1 MLHGRA
7 DGSARASASPGR
19 YLSAFEATLAA
30 AVGAAQ
36 PPPPQLPSSFS
47 DIITAVAVV
56 QAGGSNCP
64 SCLVLKNQ
72 AATIHILIHGK
83 IQEVTGP
90 IPCIVGEGLRPA

>member
-36 PPPPQLPSSFS
+36 PPPPQLPSLALPSSFS

-64 SCLVLKNQ
+64 SCLV
-72 AATIHILIHGK
+72 
-83 IQEVTGP
+83 
-90 IPCIVGEGLRPA
+90 